1 MLITP
6 DSIQSAVS
14 TSQVKTHLRV
24 ETYEDDALIEAL
36 AITATSMA
44 EHELNRALITQT
56 LTLVVDGFPLK
67 NLQLQRPP
75 VQSVASIKYLDTD
88 GLLQTVSPQSYRL
101 IKDPIAPY
109 ITSTAWP
116 QGSEV
121 TVEYEAGYGTQADV
135 PVQIKQW
142 ILVHVGAMYEN
153 RESVG
158 KELKP
163 LPFVSSLLDRY
174 RTL

>member
-1 MLITP
+1 MLIAP
-6 DSIQSAVS
+6 DNVQSAVS
-14 TSQVKTHLRV
+14 VSQVKTHLRV
-24 ETYEDDALIEAL
+24 ETHEDDALIEAL

-44 EHELNRALITQT
+44 EHELNRALVTQT
-56 LTLVVDGFPLK
+56 LTLVIEEFPLK
-67 NLQLQRPP
+67 NIQLQKPP
-75 VQSVASIKYLDTD
+75 VKSVTSIKYLDTD
-88 GLLQTVSPQSYRL
+88 GVLQTVSSDLYRL

-109 ITSTAWP
+109 ITSSAWP
-116 QGSEV
+116 EGTEV
-121 TVEYEAGYGTQADV
+121 TVVYQAGYGTESNV
-135 PVQIKQW
+135 PAQIKQW

-163 LPFVSSLLDRY
+163 LPFVASLLDRY